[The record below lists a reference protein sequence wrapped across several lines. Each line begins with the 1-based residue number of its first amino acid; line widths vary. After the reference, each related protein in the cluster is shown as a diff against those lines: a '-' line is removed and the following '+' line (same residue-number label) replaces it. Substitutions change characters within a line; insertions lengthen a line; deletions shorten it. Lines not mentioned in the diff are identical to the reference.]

1 LKIKKQLFLVYEKA
15 KLWFYA
21 IVVIAF
27 VSACANQVA
36 PSGGPKDTEAPKLVS
51 SFPPSESTNFR
62 NKTIKI
68 KFNEY
73 LENSAFTRTLI
84 SPPTAK
90 APKIRVNLKTIHIT
104 LPEDL
109 DSNTTYIINFADDIK
124 DINES
129 NSLTNFAYVFS
140 TGDKIDTQKVSGKVV
155 DAFSGE
161 PIEGAL
167 VLLQPADSLNRIKH
181 AKPKYF
187 AITDNSGKYAIKN
200 IKPNY
205 YAIAALKDL
214 NLNFIYDQ
222 VSEKIGF
229 KNENI
234 NLLDSA
240 ELMETLEMFEQID
253 TKIKVE
259 EAEEIEP
266 GKIQVVFSAPVEK
279 VEIDGKLAEKNTVA
293 FFNEKKD
300 TLTLWH
306 EKMEEKESILYFSLN
321 DTLKDTARIKLQPIL
336 IDTVKRNNKNS
347 LIIDFQEVKKQTGK
361 HITKSFHVLSMFEPL
376 KIFFSRPV
384 EGINDSVEA
393 IILTNDTTEEN
404 TIPKIS
410 IDKKTKLFAEVD
422 FKKEESSFYTLTI
435 PPRKFLD
442 ILGFVNDSVQLK
454 FQTNNIEN
462 YATLKLKIF
471 NASANY
477 KIVEVISAKDK
488 KLMERFFILG
498 NEKKMVTLKGLAEG
512 SYEIR
517 VIDDVNKNGVWD
529 TGNFDLR
536 TQPEKVTI
544 FNNLPQLK
552 GGWEGEFDLPL
563 E

>member
-1 LKIKKQLFLVYEKA
+1 MKIKKQLFLVYEKA

-279 VEIDGKLAEKNTVA
+279 VAIDGKLAEKNTVV